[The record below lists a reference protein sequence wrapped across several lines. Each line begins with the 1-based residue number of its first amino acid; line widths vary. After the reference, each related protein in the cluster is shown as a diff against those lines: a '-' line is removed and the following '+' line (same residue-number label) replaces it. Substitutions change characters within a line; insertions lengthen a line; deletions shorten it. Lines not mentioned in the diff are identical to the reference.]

1 MSSPKYVL
9 EGEVAAEAVWVAAS
23 VGVGSAA
30 GMAAVAVLKVVRA
43 GAGSA
48 VGGERA
54 AAARAGAGSAV
65 GERVAVC
72 SAAARAR
79 ARAGSA
85 VGERV
90 AVGSAAAAERLR
102 PAKGRSLVHS
112 ASNQSATM
120 ATLATMRY
128 R

>member
-30 GMAAVAVLKVVRA
+30 GM
-43 GAGSA
+43 
-48 VGGERA
+48 
-54 AAARAGAGSAV
+54 AGAGSAV